1 MARLSGLASEHHP
14 EGPGDAPR
22 RKRGRPSNTPSVDT
36 PNNHKRPAS
45 PAESAV
51 TYTKRVK
58 RVVLD
63 DSQQLARELDDAA
76 ARSSQPA
83 DVIAVEETY
92 SEETTRRTRRHSEP
106 LVTRD
111 DDDLPTRSPPPA
123 TQPLP
128 GLTPHLDRV
137 GASRGRPT
145 NASRRSRQSMPVQ
158 LQLHN
163 VDETNGLN
171 EHQFAPLSAVLDG
184 RMKRRLRRSH
194 LSEEINELE
203 EHKKGDSKMRKDI
216 ANLRR
221 ELRERDKTLQE
232 LNFQLEAIRMGRIDV
247 SDDKVEELEQEL
259 EQAQQEI
266 EELRASSVY
275 DASEAHIFDDDDD
288 DDLLIEPA
296 DLNITQEQLQVEP
309 HANGFYA
316 KRAIEMSSQ
325 MTIDSLSSASQTTY
339 DVLAEASQ
347 NDPMSV
353 PDKISDQTVQ
363 RFETE
368 FERLTVKLATSE
380 GALRIIALQLQ
391 NLHVVR
397 PGASSK
403 DIIDALRHAFEGA
416 RETVEKLFPG
426 TTIGLTNAELIGRM
440 VQMIEETM
448 VELSEKVTITEK
460 HNANEQL
467 LRAEVNGLIDLL
479 TSSEA
484 KNKDLEDK
492 FYTLDKTNDK
502 NERELV
508 ELQERVV
515 TLDGLVNTQDADI
528 QQRDATI
535 RGLNDELE
543 DKETALQRI
552 RDALNKYREDCDA
565 LTATVTRL
573 ERHHEDLIAKMEQ
586 DHAAVVQDLQQQ
598 LEAEMAARDV
608 AEGEALQKTEYIEES
623 EERLGALEKDI
634 LDFTNQMTNLQ
645 YLLAEETELRQA
657 TEQERDEAQQ
667 TAYNR
672 QNEIENL
679 KEQIADLEAQ
689 LHEFRTNLDAE
700 RTQRV
705 QTEATLDEANEK
717 IDELNDQVHTAGLQA
732 NELRSKLFEVQQAKE
747 LVIAQLKDEAKDREE
762 ELQEDLNAEIQR
774 RQTAEQ
780 DVATLDAQCNQL
792 QSTLTITEND
802 LEDMARQRDAL
813 EADRN
818 EKVAIGNRQRDDLAK
833 KLAALENTSASTIT
847 TLQANI
853 TDLTNDLAAQRV
865 AVQELKDAA
874 IEANQQYTDT
884 LADRDATI
892 ETLETD
898 LTVARD
904 ANNEL
909 EAENKSLARRVENEA
924 HELLNIMGA
933 HAEEAN
939 NLRAAIAAQDAH
951 IAILQQN
958 ATKAAV
964 EYTAELTEKVQE
976 IEDMRIMGDN
986 RAEIIV
992 ALQNQIEDLKE
1003 RFRIAENDTRTTMDA
1018 LTESRRKL
1026 QEENEQLAAALI
1038 RRNAEA
1044 LKAIQEMKVK
1054 GVEVKTNG
1062 AGDLHQVF
1070 SGKIT
1075 KVAEKVKIGKKKGP
1089 GIRKS
1094 KRQWDSGFGVDE
1106 MIEDEGVED
1115 GLMEA

>member
-1 MARLSGLASEHHP
+1 VAWPPSTTPKALET
-14 EGPGDAPR
+14 R
-22 RKRGRPSNTPSVDT
+22 R
-36 PNNHKRPAS
+36 HKRPAS
-45 PAESAV
+45 PVESAV
-51 TYTKRVK
+51 TFTKRVK

-76 ARSSQPA
+76 ARSSQA
-83 DVIAVEETY
+83 GDAIAVEETY
-92 SEETTRRTRRHSEP
+92 SEATTRRTTRRHSEP
-106 LVTRD
+106 LVARD
-111 DDDLPTRSPPPA
+111 EEERNALSPPSA

-137 GASRGRPT
+137 GAPRRRPT
-145 NASRRSRQSMPVQ
+145 NASRRARQSMPMQ

-163 VDETNGLN
+163 IDETDGQN

-184 RMKRRLRRSH
+184 RMRRRLRRSH
-194 LSEEINELE
+194 LSEEVNEFE
-203 EHKKGDSKMRKDI
+203 EHKKDDSKMRKDI

-221 ELRERDKTLQE
+221 ELHERDQALQE
-232 LNFQLEAIRMGRIDV
+232 LNLQLEAIRMGKIAA
-247 SDDKVEELEQEL
+247 SEDKVEELEQEL

-266 EELRASSVY
+266 EDLRASSVY
-275 DASEAHIFDDDDD
+275 DASEANIYDDDEDTQT
-288 DDLLIEPA
+288 LIDPA
-296 DLNITQEQLQVEP
+296 DLNITEKQLQVEP

-316 KRAIEMSSQ
+316 KRALEMSSQ
-325 MTIDSLSSASQTTY
+325 MTIESLSTASQTTY
-339 DVLAEASQ
+339 DVLGDASQ
-347 NDPMSV
+347 KDPMSV
-353 PDKISDQTVQ
+353 PDKMSDQTVQ
-363 RFETE
+363 RFESE

-403 DIIDALRHAFEGA
+403 DIIDALRHAFEDA

-426 TTIGLTNAELIGRM
+426 TTIGLTNAELITRM
-440 VQMIEETM
+440 VKMTKEIM
-448 VELSEKVTITEK
+448 AELSDKVIITEK
-460 HNANEQL
+460 HNKNEQL
-467 LRAEVNGLIDLL
+467 LRAEVDGLVDLL
-479 TSSEA
+479 TTSNA

-502 NERELV
+502 NEREIV
-508 ELQERVV
+508 ELQERVA
-515 TLDGLVNTQDADI
+515 TLDDLVNTQDADI
-528 QQRDATI
+528 QQRDAMI

-543 DKETALQRI
+543 DKDTALKRV
-552 RDALNKYREDCDA
+552 RDALDKYVEDCDV

-573 ERHHEDLIAKMEQ
+573 EQQHGDLIAKMEN

-598 LEAEMAARDV
+598 LEVEMAARDA
-608 AEGEALQKTEYIEES
+608 AEGEALQKSEYIEELES
-623 EERLGALEKDI
+623 RLGALEKDI
-634 LDFTNQMTNLQ
+634 SEFTSQMTNLRD
-645 YLLAEETELRQA
+645 LLSEETTIRQT

-667 TAYNR
+667 LAYDR
-672 QNEIENL
+672 LNEIENL

-689 LHEFRTNLDAE
+689 IEEFRTNLDAE

-705 QTEATLDEANEK
+705 QTEATLDDANEK
-717 IDELNDQVHTAGLQA
+717 IDELTDQVHTAGLQA

-747 LVIAQLKDEAKDREE
+747 MAIAQLKDEAQDREE
-762 ELQEDLNAEIQR
+762 ELQDELNAETQR
-774 RQTAEQ
+774 RQIAEQ
-780 DVATLDAQCNQL
+780 DVATLDAQCTQL
-792 QSTLTITEND
+792 QNTLTITEND

-818 EKVAIGNRQRDDLAK
+818 EKVALGNRQRDDLAK

-865 AVQELKDAA
+865 AYQELEDAA
-874 IEANQQYTDT
+874 SMANQQYSDT

-892 ETLETD
+892 QTLSTD
-898 LTVARD
+898 LTIARD
-904 ANNEL
+904 ANKVL
-909 EAENKSLARRVENEA
+909 EEENKSLARRVENEA

-939 NLRAAIAAQDAH
+939 NLRTAIATQDAH
-951 IAILQQN
+951 IATLQQN
-958 ATKAAV
+958 ATNAAA
-964 EYTAELTEKVQE
+964 EYTAELNEKAQE
-976 IEDMRIMGDN
+976 IEELRIMGDN

-1038 RRNAEA
+1038 KRNADA
-1044 LKAIQEMKVK
+1044 LKAVQEMKVK

-1062 AGDLHQVF
+1062 AGDLHKVF

-1075 KVAEKVKIGKKKGP
+1075 KVAEKIKIGKKKGP

-1106 MIEDEGVED
+1106 MIEDEGVEE
-1115 GLMEA
+1115 GLIEA